1 MKTSLMAGASRFA
14 HFAGLSRA
22 SKRSDDDDQ
31 RDEMSEDD
39 NDKDA
44 EDDDDEQP
52 EGKRSRRAKRSED
65 DNDGKDAE
73 DDDDDGKDASD
84 DDEEQPEGKRSRRAK
99 RSEDDD
105 DGKDAEDDDDKQEM
119 TGRSAA
125 ASARRRE
132 RERVTAILSS
142 SHAAN
147 NPVLAVSLAC
157 DTTMTRKEAIAVLK
171 GQKGV
176 GNAAPDRSSRES
188 RNSNLGASAGGA
200 DQQKPKAGSSW
211 DRSLAKLG
219 ITPRR

>member
-22 SKRSDDDDQ
+22 SKRTDDDDQ

-44 EDDDDEQP
+44 EDDDEEQP

-65 DNDGKDAE
+65 D
-73 DDDDDGKDASD
+73 DDGKDADDDDDSKDAAD

-99 RSEDDD
+99 RSDDDD

-171 GQKGV
+171 GQKGI
-176 GNAAPDRSSRES
+176 GSAAPDRSSRES